1 MKTYTVVYRT
11 GGFRNPVWKS
21 TFPYNVRQDAERT
34 QKQMQ
39 MSGTKA
45 LIYTLEELEKNGLPH
60 GWEPQQEF
68 FTDEVKPIAEPGPLL
83 DPFFQE
89 QEDEPDKA
97 AQMIA
102 ECQAVPM
109 PTQEDLKK
117 AQKFQTMANGV
128 LSSKIDDCFADR
140 QENTPKRQCEAMHK
154 RNEGTWLKRTQQA
167 LKALAAGYCDGTLPG
182 ILKDLK
188 SKKEIHA
195 LMRPVYE
202 GGQGYYDAPQ
212 DTGKPA
218 DKSEK
223 SLALWKLI
231 DGGRSE
237 AEQKK
242 EELHRKI
249 EGLQFSK
256 IPGYF
261 PTPRAVVEL
270 MIERANIEDGNHI
283 LEPSAGAGAIADVI
297 KEKYPSV
304 TVEVSEVNYT
314 LQEILQA
321 KGYELVSPNFMEYL
335 DNFQYDRILMN
346 PPFENLQDID
356 HVTKAYC
363 HLFEGGRLVSIMS
376 PAPFFRTDKK
386 STFFREWFERL
397 GGECVDL
404 PDNSFKQ
411 SGTGVASKLIILD
424 KD

>member
-1 MKTYTVVYRT
+1 MQTFTVVYRT
-11 GGFRNPVWKS
+11 GNFRNPVWKS
-21 TFPYNVRQDAERT
+21 TFPFDVRQDAERT
-34 QKQMQ
+34 QRQMT
-39 MSGTKA
+39 MAGTKA

-68 FTDEVKPIAEPGPLL
+68 FTDEVKPIDQTQTAL

-89 QEDEPDKA
+89 LDDEPDHA
-97 AQMIA
+97 AEMIA

-109 PTQEDLKK
+109 PSQDDLKRAK
-117 AQKFQTMANGV
+117 KLRELAEGLTVRIEGY
-128 LSSKIDDCFADR
+128 CRDR
-140 QENTPKRQCEAMHK
+140 QENTPKRQCQAMYA
-154 RNEGTWLKRTQQA
+154 RNEGTWLKRTQ
-167 LKALAAGYCDGTLPG
+167 KALNALADGHTEGTLPG

-188 SKKEIHA
+188 SKKDIHA
-195 LMRPVYE
+195 LMRPEYE
-202 GGQGYYDAPQ
+202 GGHGYYDAPQ

-249 EGLQFSK
+249 KALQFSK

-270 MIERANIEDGNHI
+270 MIERADIEEGNHI

-297 KEKYPSV
+297 KEKYPNV
-304 TVEVSEVNYT
+304 TIEVSEVNYT
-314 LQEILQA
+314 LQEILQG
-321 KGYELVSPNFMEYL
+321 KGYELVSPNFMEFL

-346 PPFENLQDID
+346 PPFENLQDVD
-356 HVTKAYC
+356 HVRKAYD

-376 PAPFFRTDKK
+376 PAPFYRKDKK
-386 STFFREWFERL
+386 SVEFQKWFDSL

-404 PDNSFKQ
+404 PENSFKE
-411 SGTGVASKLIILD
+411 SGTGVASKMVILD